1 MYLLCF
7 RFELQNNVVYLQT
20 ESTYNRQRTTDDRR
34 RMDDVKMW

>member
-7 RFELQNNVVYLQT
+7 RFGLQNNVVYLQT